1 MAFYNQHNE
10 KDVSLIQF
18 RNLLKWMKLFEQG
31 EFEQAFHY
39 LTSLGHGKFTLN
51 NGIEFG
57 LTKIKN
63 LQLQRRVMFHDKSE
77 KYGKWHYQDDDMK
90 CFVKTLLFSI
100 GEGGLLAN
108 ETIPQK
114 NRTSNRTN

>member
-10 KDVSLIQF
+10 KDVSFIQF

-77 KYGKWHYQDDDMK
+77 KYGKWHYQDDD
-90 CFVKTLLFSI
+90 TI